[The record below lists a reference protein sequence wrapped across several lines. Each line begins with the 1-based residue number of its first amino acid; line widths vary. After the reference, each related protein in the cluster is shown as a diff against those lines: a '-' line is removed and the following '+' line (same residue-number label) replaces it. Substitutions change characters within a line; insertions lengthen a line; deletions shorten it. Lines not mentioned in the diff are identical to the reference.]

1 MARGAVAKAEV
12 LKKIQNSFE
21 GAFLYNDGK
30 ELRIPMMED
39 GEQVQIKVAL
49 TCAKDNVEP
58 GQDNAIPGAA
68 TNNKIEFEN
77 TSVEKKVVKPTEEE
91 VKNVND
97 LLQALG
103 L

>member
-68 TNNKIEFEN
+68 TNKKIEFEN

>member
-58 GQDNAIPGAA
+58 GQDNAIPGAT
-68 TNNKIEFEN
+68 TNEKIEFEN